1 MAKKNEKQE
10 QNRAMPMMQRAATVQ
25 PSSID
30 LEART
35 VRVQYTSGAA
45 VFRQRFWDED
55 FYEELSTDKGHVR
68 LDRFQQ
74 GAVPVLNSHRNY
86 DLSNV
91 MGTVLEADETH
102 ALLKFSERDDVE
114 GYWKDIVAGIIRNV
128 SVGYVVHRFQDV
140 TPDGDK
146 VKRLRAIDWEPY
158 EISMV
163 AVPADAGAGVR
174 HKEENHPCIVIGGQ
188 AETTLKGENMDP
200 KDKENGATRNDT
212 GAQPTPAVQPAA
224 QAPAVDQRALDDAR
238 AEAVKAERQRSEEIR
253 TIVRSVGLP
262 DDLAE
267 KHIKDGTAIDAVRA
281 AVIERMAQKDDEI
294 TIRGD
299 VRITKDEKDTRAAAV
314 ENALMH
320 RNDPSKVQ
328 LTDAGRNYRGMSLM
342 DIAREFLG
350 NDARGL
356 NKMEIAGRAMH
367 STSDFPTI
375 LANVASKS
383 LRQAYSDT
391 PRTFMPFARQTTLP
405 DFKPVT
411 RANMSNFTS
420 LKKVEEGAEYEYGT
434 FQDGGETY
442 RLATYGRLFA
452 ITRQSIVN
460 DDLDAFTRVPAKMAA
475 AAARLENRLVW
486 EIITNNPNMGDGV
499 ALFNAAHGNLTDA
512 LLNVGG
518 LGALRKLMRVQK
530 DPSGEDILNLTPKY
544 LLVPAALET
553 VALQLK
559 AQITAA
565 KTSDVNP
572 YASSFE
578 VITEP
583 LLDAA
588 STTNF
593 FMAADP
599 SQIDTIEYAYLEGE
613 TTPYLESREGFTRDG
628 VEFKV
633 RHDFVAKAID
643 FRGLAKST
651 NNAT

>member
-1 MAKKNEKQE
+1 MAKKNKEQE

-25 PSSID
+25 PSSINM
-30 LEART
+30 EERT

-45 VFRQRFWDED
+45 VFRQRLWDED
-55 FYEELSTDKGHVR
+55 FYEELSTEKGHVR
-68 LDRFQQ
+68 LDRFKQ

-102 ALLKFSERDDVE
+102 ATLKFSEREEVE
-114 GYWKDIVAGIIRNV
+114 GFWRDIAAGIIRNV
-128 SVGYVVHRFQDV
+128 SVGYIVHRFQDV

-188 AETTLKGENMDP
+188 AETTLKGDNMDP
-200 KDKENGATRNDT
+200 KDKENGATRNEP

-224 QAPAVDQRALDDAR
+224 QAPAVDQRALDEAR
-238 AEAVKAERQRSEEIR
+238 AQAVTAERQRGEEIR
-253 TIVRSVGLP
+253 TIVRSVGLS
-262 DDLAE
+262 DDVAE
-267 KHIKDGTAIDAVRA
+267 KHIKDGTTVDAVRK
-281 AVIERMAQKDDEI
+281 AVIEHLAAKDDEV

-299 VRITKDEKDTRAAAV
+299 VRITKDEKDTRMAAV
-314 ENALMH
+314 ENALLH
-320 RNDPSKVQ
+320 RQDPGKVQ
-328 LTDAGRNYRGMSLM
+328 ITDAGRQYRGMSLM
-342 DIAREFLG
+342 DIAREFVG
-350 NDARGL
+350 KDARGM

-375 LANVASKS
+375 LANVANKS
-383 LRQAYSDT
+383 LRQAYADT
-391 PRTFMPFARQTTLP
+391 PRTFLPFARQTTLP

-411 RANMSNFTS
+411 RGSLGNFTS

-434 FQDGGETY
+434 FTDNGETY

-452 ITRQSIVN
+452 ITRQAIVN

-486 EIITNNPNMGDGV
+486 EIITNNPNMADNV
-499 ALFNAAHGNLTDA
+499 ALFNAAHGNLTNA
-512 LLNVGG
+512 LLNVAG
-518 LGALRKLMRVQK
+518 LGTIRSLMRTQK
-530 DPSGEDILNLTPKY
+530 DPSGEDVLNIMPKY
-544 LLVPAALET
+544 LMVPAALET

-559 AQITAA
+559 AQIIANTTTA
-565 KTSDVNP
+565 VNP
-572 YASSFE
+572 YASSFD
-578 VITEP
+578 VIVEP

-651 NNAT
+651 NNA